1 MKHLFIAAAL
11 TLLIPASLVKPAEA
25 QFSRIIFDPQNFAQN
40 ILTASRTLTQINH
53 QVTQIQNKIRMLENQ
68 ARHLERLPDSI
79 ASQIRDRLFRIDELI
94 KTAEGISYDVSKI
107 ESQYEEIFRETYGD
121 NPPSAPR
128 IIQEARAAWQQ
139 SRNGYKHSLQVQ
151 AGVVQNVRAD
161 IIELERAMG
170 RSHSAAG
177 SLQAQQAGNEIAAMT
192 AKQIMQMQELLA
204 AHYRAEALER
214 SRVLSEQERGRD
226 RLQRFLGNGSIYTPG
241 G

>member
-1 MKHLFIAAAL
+1 
-11 TLLIPASLVKPAEA
+11 
-25 QFSRIIFDPQNFAQN
+25 
-40 ILTASRTLTQINH
+40 
-53 QVTQIQNKIRMLENQ
+53 
-68 ARHLERLPDSI
+68 
-79 ASQIRDRLFRIDELI
+79 
-94 KTAEGISYDVSKI
+94 
-107 ESQYEEIFRETYGD
+107 
-121 NPPSAPR
+121 
-128 IIQEARAAWQQ
+128 
-139 SRNGYKHSLQVQ
+139 
-151 AGVVQNVRAD
+151 
-161 IIELERAMG
+161 MG